1 MKKFL
6 SIFTAGALF
15 FGSGFFTL
23 GNAQSKDNVTV
34 IVDGS
39 PMTVVGHPAVLDT
52 ASSRVMIPFKSLFLA
67 IGVQEKDIKWNA
79 QTSTAKGTREGIEVE
94 LTKNNKMAK
103 VNGTLVEMDAP
114 PVIMGTSMM
123 VPLSFVTKQMG
134 GETKWQ
140 GSPAYIV
147 NISMSYGL
155 FPSEPEKPSDN
166 NSNNNSNNN
175 NNNNNSGSGTTN
187 KAPSKDNGVSN
198 SKVFGTWAMQN
209 MSKEK
214 FVLQFRSDNTLDI
227 NNITSKKS
235 GKGTYSISGDSLTIK
250 SDLLNGSYTLEET
263 KYDGTSYYV
272 LNNSDSSKTLAI
284 TAISYD
290 EFASVY

>member
-6 SIFTAGALF
+6 SIFTAGVLF
-15 FGSGFFTL
+15 LGSGFFDI
-23 GNAQSKDNVTV
+23 GNAQSKDNITV

-39 PMTVVGHPAVLDT
+39 PMTVVGHPATLDT
-52 ASSRVMIPFKSLFLA
+52 ASNRVMIPFKSLFLA

-103 VNGTLVEMDAP
+103 VNGALVEMDAP

-123 VPLSFVTKQMG
+123 VPLSFVAKQMG

-140 GSPAYIV
+140 GSPDYVV

-166 NSNNNSNNN
+166 NTNNS
-175 NNNNNSGSGTTN
+175 NSGSGTTN
-187 KAPSKDNGVSN
+187 KAPSKDNGTSN

-214 FVLQFRSDNTLDI
+214 FVMQFRSDNTLDI
-227 NNITSKKS
+227 NNISAKKS
-235 GKGTYSISGDSLTIK
+235 GKGTYSISGNSLTIK
-250 SDLLNGSYTLEET
+250 SDLLSGSYTLEET
-263 KYDGTSYYV
+263 KYDGIVYYV

-284 TAISYD
+284 TVISYD